1 MQNIDTILDQAMAL
15 PYETRLDLI
24 RIIKKRTMEE
34 ELIRIAEECRNVERE
49 YAVGSIKSG
58 SVQDLML
65 YLENDDD

>member
-34 ELIRIAEECRNVERE
+34 ELIRIAEECRNVEQE

-58 SVQDLML
+58 SVQDLMY